1 MFYYLYEIKNT
12 VNNKIYI
19 GVHQTKDINDG
30 YMGSGTVVNK
40 AYEKYGEE
48 KFVKTILEYF
58 NNREDMI
65 RREIEIVNEDFLLR
79 DDTYNLRRGG
89 TGGFDYIN
97 KNGLNI
103 NRYERTDE
111 WRANLSRRM
120 LENNPSTRT
129 EVKIKNGARVKKMIE
144 SGKHPFGDSEKQREL
159 SNRPR
164 KDGRTKSEVSK
175 ETASRMVEDGT
186 HSFLKMNS
194 EKIPCEHCGKI
205 ASYPNYKRWHGTKCR
220 ANIKGINFGVNVD

>member
-12 VNNKIYI
+12 MNNKIYV

-30 YMGSGTVVNK
+30 YMGSGKVINK
-40 AYEKYGEE
+40 AYEKYGKEM
-48 KFVKTILEYF
+48 FVKTILEYF
-58 NNREDMI
+58 DTREAMI
-65 RREIEIVNEDFLLR
+65 RREKEIVNEDFLLR
-79 DDTYNLRRGG
+79 DDTYNVRRGG

-103 NRYERTDE
+103 NRYEKTDE
-111 WRANLSRRM
+111 WKANLSERM
-120 LENNPSTRT
+120 KRNNPS
-129 EVKIKNGARVKKMIE
+129 KQPGAKERMSAATKKVME
-144 SGKHPFGDSEKQREL
+144 RGTHPFLDSDKQREL
-159 SNRPR
+159 SNRIR

-194 EKIPCEHCGKI
+194 EKIQCEHCGKV

-220 ANIKGINFGVNVD
+220 RSP

>member
-12 VNNKIYI
+12 VNNKIYV

-30 YMGSGTVVNK
+30 YMGSGTVITK
-40 AYEKYGEE
+40 AYEKYGKEM
-48 KFVKTILEYF
+48 FVKTILEYF
-58 NNREDMI
+58 NTREDMI
-65 RREIEIVNEDFLLR
+65 QREKEIVNEDFLLR
-79 DDTYNLRRGG
+79 HDTYNVRRGG

-111 WRANLSRRM
+111 WKANLSERM
-120 LENNPSTRT
+120 KRDNPSKRPNAKERMSAAT
-129 EVKIKNGARVKKMIE
+129 KKVME
-144 SGKHPFGDSEKQREL
+144 RGTHPFLDSDKQREL
-159 SNRPR
+159 SNRIR

-175 ETASRMVEDGT
+175 ETAIRMVENGT
-186 HSFLKMNS
+186 HSFLKINS
-194 EKIPCEHCGKI
+194 EKIQCEHCGKV

-220 ANIKGINFGVNVD
+220 EWNEDLFEGL

>member
-12 VNNKIYI
+12 INNKIYV

-30 YMGSGTVVNK
+30 YMGSGTVVNN
-40 AYEKYGEE
+40 AYKKYGKEM
-48 KFVKTILEYF
+48 FVKTILEYF
-58 NNREDMI
+58 DSREDMI
-65 RREIEIVNEDFLLR
+65 NREKEIVNEDFLLR
-79 DDTYNLRRGG
+79 DDIYNVRRGG

-103 NRYERTDE
+103 NHIPRSDE
-111 WRANLSRRM
+111 FKKNLSERM
-120 LENNPSTRT
+120 KNDNPSRRQ
-129 EVKIKNGARVKKMIE
+129 GAKERMSKATKKVME
-144 SGKHPFGDSEKQREL
+144 RGTHPFLDSAKQREL
-159 SNRPR
+159 SNRIR

-186 HSFLKMNS
+186 HSFLKLNS
-194 EKIPCEHCGKI
+194 EKISCEHCGKI

-220 ANIKGINFGVNVD
+220 KGLEE

>member
-12 VNNKIYI
+12 VNNKIYV

-30 YMGSGTVVNK
+30 YMGSGTVINR
-40 AYEKYGEE
+40 AYEKYGKE
-48 KFVKTILEYF
+48 KFVKTVLEYF
-58 NNREDMI
+58 NTREDMI
-65 RREIEIVNEDFLLR
+65 SREIEIVNEDFLLR
-79 DDTYNLRRGG
+79 DDTYNVRRGG

-103 NRYERTDE
+103 NHVPRSDE
-111 WRANLSRRM
+111 FKKNLSERM
-120 LENNPSTRT
+120 KNDNPSKRPGAKERMSVATKKVMEQRT
-129 EVKIKNGARVKKMIE
+129 
-144 SGKHPFGDSEKQREL
+144 HPFLNPEKQREL

-175 ETASRMVEDGT
+175 ETASRMVENGT

-220 ANIKGINFGVNVD
+220 AGDIK

>member
-12 VNNKIYI
+12 VNNKIYV
-19 GVHQTKDINDG
+19 GVHQTKDMNDG
-30 YMGSGTVVNK
+30 YMGSGTVINK
-40 AYEKYGEE
+40 AYEKYGKE

-65 RREIEIVNEDFLLR
+65 HREKELVNEDFLLR
-79 DDTYNLRRGG
+79 DDTYNVRRGG

-103 NRYERTDE
+103 NHLPRSDE
-111 WRANLSRRM
+111 FKKNLSERM
-120 LENNPSTRT
+120 KNDNPSKRP
-129 EVKIKNGARVKKMIE
+129 GAKERMSATTKKVME
-144 SGKHPFGDSEKQREL
+144 RGTHPFLDSAKQREL
-159 SNRPR
+159 SNRIR

-186 HSFLKMNS
+186 HSFLKINS
-194 EKIPCEHCGKI
+194 EKIPCEQCGKV

-220 ANIKGINFGVNVD
+220 TGEKE

>member
-30 YMGSGTVVNK
+30 YMGSGTVINK
-40 AYEKYGEE
+40 AYKKYGEE

-65 RREIEIVNEDFLLR
+65 RREIEVVNEDFLLR

-103 NRYERTDE
+103 NHVPRSYEFKK
-111 WRANLSRRM
+111 NLSERM
-120 LENNPSTRT
+120 KNDNPSKRLGSKERMSAAT
-129 EVKIKNGARVKKMIE
+129 KKVME
-144 SGKHPFGDSEKQREL
+144 RGTHPFLDSTKQREL
-159 SNRPR
+159 SNRIR

-175 ETASRMVEDGT
+175 ETAVRMVEDGT

-194 EKIPCEHCGKI
+194 KKIPCEYCGKI

-220 ANIKGINFGVNVD
+220 KGHREWNEDLFE

>member
-12 VNNKIYI
+12 VNNKIYV

-30 YMGSGTVVNK
+30 YMGSGTVINR
-40 AYEKYGEE
+40 AYEKYGKE
-48 KFVKTILEYF
+48 KFVKTVLEYF
-58 NNREDMI
+58 NTREDMI
-65 RREIEIVNEDFLLR
+65 SREIEIVNEDFLLR
-79 DDTYNLRRGG
+79 DDTYNVRRGG

-103 NRYERTDE
+103 NHVPRSDE
-111 WRANLSRRM
+111 FKKNLSERM
-120 LENNPSTRT
+120 KNDNPSKRP
-129 EVKIKNGARVKKMIE
+129 GAKERMSVATKKVME
-144 SGKHPFGDSEKQREL
+144 QGTHPFLDPEKQREL

-175 ETASRMVEDGT
+175 ETASRMVENGT

-194 EKIPCEHCGKI
+194 EKIPCEHCGKVI
-205 ASYPNYKRWHGTKCR
+205 SYPNYKRWHGPKCR
-220 ANIKGINFGVNVD
+220 EWNEDLFA